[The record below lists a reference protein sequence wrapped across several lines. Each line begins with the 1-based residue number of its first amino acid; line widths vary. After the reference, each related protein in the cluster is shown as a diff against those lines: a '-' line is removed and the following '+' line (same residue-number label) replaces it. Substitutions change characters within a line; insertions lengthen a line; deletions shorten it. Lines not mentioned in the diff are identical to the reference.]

1 MAGLGAATLSRW
13 TGARWNAR
21 RIEAGGDEMTG
32 GIGGGRR
39 GRNRSLAVA
48 LGAALTLAASGLA
61 RAADDN
67 VFKIWWYET
76 PNSSMGIAWNKAIE
90 VWKAKHPGVTVAFEQ
105 KSWDQMEKAGALMLN
120 SGDVPDVLE
129 YNKGNA
135 FAGVVA
141 SQGLLTDLTAEAAK
155 RGWDKILTASE
166 QALSRYDDRGIFGSG
181 PLWGIPD
188 YGEYVSVYYNK
199 DMFKANGL
207 AVPKT
212 YDEFV
217 KVMDAFVAKGITP
230 VAEAAGD
237 YPIVHLLAELQLSRT
252 TPAWVQNYQALKAP
266 FDGAPFLYAAS
277 TMLDWLKKGYIA
289 KDVTGLKATDMAA
302 LFESG
307 KSPMVI
313 TGTWYVGEFKQ
324 KVTFDWGQF
333 LFPGNTISSG
343 STGNLWVVPKS
354 SKHKDWAYDFID
366 ITLSKENQNILGNAG
381 GVPVA
386 ADAAAITDP
395 IAQMSIEG
403 FNTLAGRN
411 GLGFYPDWPTA
422 GYYEVLLHES
432 QSLLSGQ
439 STPDKFVANLAKPY
453 NEAQA
458 EAK

>member
-1 MAGLGAATLSRW
+1 MTAGR
-13 TGARWNAR
+13 TGENS
-21 RIEAGGDEMTG
+21 G
-32 GIGGGRR
+32 R
-39 GRNRSLAVA
+39 GRLTAVVA
-48 LGAALTLAASGLA
+48 VGAALALWSASFA
-61 RAADDN
+61 RAADEN

-76 PNSSMGIAWNKAIE
+76 PNSSMGVAWNKAIE
-90 VWKAKHPGVTVAFEQ
+90 VWKAKHPGATVEFEQ

-135 FAGVVA
+135 FAGLVA
-141 SQGLLTDLTAEAAK
+141 SQGLLTDLTEEAAK
-155 RGWDKILTASE
+155 RGWDKVLSPSE
-166 QALSRYDDRGIFGSG
+166 QALSRYDSRGIFGSG

-199 DMFKANGL
+199 DMFAANGVE
-207 AVPKT
+207 VPKT

-237 YPIVHLLAELQLSRT
+237 YPIVHLLAELQLSKSDA
-252 TPAWVQNYQALKAP
+252 AWVQNYQALKTP
-266 FDGAPFLYAAS
+266 LDGAPYLYAAK
-277 TMLDWLKKGYIA
+277 TMLDWMKKGYFA

-302 LFESG
+302 VFESG

-313 TGTWYVGEFKQ
+313 TGTWYVGEFKE
-324 KVTFDWGQF
+324 KLGFKWGQF

-386 ADAAAITDP
+386 ADAAAITDKV
-395 IAQMSIEG
+395 AQMSIEG
-403 FNTLAGRN
+403 FNTLNGRN
-411 GLGFYPDWPTA
+411 GLGFYPDWPA
-422 GYYEVLLHES
+422 PGYYEVHRHES
-432 QSLLSGQ
+432 PSLLSGQ
-439 STPDKFVANLAKPY
+439 TTPEQFVDNLAKPY
-453 NEAQA
+453 NDAQA
-458 EAK
+458 EAN